1 MQTNNT
7 NTSEYNHGVF
17 HKTSKKTNYI
27 LMKLFKF
34 FYFLSLFTIL
44 ILVASCGENNK
55 EAENTPVTLD
65 TNTLEGLK
73 QQIAEYEKT
82 LYSEEMTTYN
92 QRVANLVLK
101 AYEKYAISFPEDE
114 LTPDYLFKAGEVAVS
129 LGLYGKAILNFR
141 KIISDY
147 ENYEKAGYAYFM
159 IGFVNDQYIQ
169 DLDQAKIYYSEFV
182 EKYPDHVM
190 AKDAKIMIKNLGKSD
205 EELIKEFEAKANS

>member
-1 MQTNNT
+1 
-7 NTSEYNHGVF
+7 
-17 HKTSKKTNYI
+17 
-27 LMKLFKF
+27 MKSIKF
-34 FYFLSLFTIL
+34 FCFLGIFATIYLFS
-44 ILVASCGENNK
+44 SCSESNK
-55 EAENTPVTLD
+55 EVENSQATFD

-147 ENYEKAGYAYFM
+147 QTYEKAGYAYFM
-159 IGFVNDQYIQ
+159 IGFVNDQYLQ

-190 AKDAKIMIKNLGKSD
+190 AKDAKIMIQNLGKSD